1 MSVLKSQTQL
11 SGKYLMAFRVSTLIT
26 AGLLGALLFIG
37 SINPVL
43 AGDSCGKG
51 KKDGSTTGLPT
62 SAVIVEE
69 RIG

>member
-1 MSVLKSQTQL
+1 
-11 SGKYLMAFRVSTLIT
+11 MAFRVSTLIT
-26 AGLLGALLFIG
+26 AGLFGALLLIG
-37 SINPVL
+37 SINSVL
-43 AGDSCGKG
+43 AGDGCGKD